1 MPEGMI
7 LDKVVESDTV
17 PLPSDSETVALKIIA
32 GADRLDS
39 RIDKAIKDFDDAMF
53 VLNKLFKEG
62 GSIYYANDEDKTK
75 VVDAFEAFYPKYKAV
90 KADRFEFCW
99 TEEEWKV
106 HLKMN

>member
-1 MPEGMI
+1 MPDGMM

-17 PLPSDSETVALKIIA
+17 PLPTDSETVALKIIA
-32 GADRLDS
+32 GKDRLN
-39 RIDKAIKDFDDAMF
+39 IDKAVKDFDDTMF

-75 VVDAFEAFYPKYKAV
+75 VVDAFEAFYPKYKAF
-90 KADRFEFCW
+90 KADRYEFCW

>member
-39 RIDKAIKDFDDAMF
+39 CIDKAVKDFDGAMF
-53 VLNKLFKEG
+53 VLNK
-62 GSIYYANDEDKTK
+62 
-75 VVDAFEAFYPKYKAV
+75 
-90 KADRFEFCW
+90 
-99 TEEEWKV
+99 
-106 HLKMN
+106 